1 MSGIAVRL
9 ESIRDKLIQL
19 RDLQE
24 EDSKKKIKDLKRAMD
39 AKDII
44 AAATTGSAGRS

>member
-1 MSGIAVRL
+1 MTGMVTRL
-9 ESIRDKLIQL
+9 EGIRDKIIQL

-24 EDSKKKIKDLKRAMD
+24 KDSKKKIKDLKRAMD